1 MHVQSIARHQQHRGK
16 YHHTAAAALRYS
28 NHYVARTYIENM
40 DMIGLRGPRITQKKM
55 LKQARAGDMP
65 TYTYDLKIE

>member
-1 MHVQSIARHQQHRGK
+1 
-16 YHHTAAAALRYS
+16 
-28 NHYVARTYIENM
+28 M
-40 DMIGLRGPRITQKKM
+40 DMIGLRGRRITQKKM